1 MWNKDGKLQDT
12 KCLIPDR
19 SYAGIYGETV
29 RFCKEHG
36 AFDPASM
43 GNVLMLVLW
52 RKRLR
57 SMVFTIDFEIPHH
70 GTVRVYSSEGDVI
83 FEHVVVEVIYGECA
97 KLRTNL

>member
-29 RFCKEHG
+29 RFVKHR

-43 GNVLMLVLW
+43 GNVNVGLMAQ
-52 RKRLR
+52 RLR
-57 SMVFTIDFEIPHH
+57 SMVLTIRLLILIID
-70 GTVRVYSSEGDVI
+70 SSRI
-83 FEHVVVEVIYGECA
+83 Q
-97 KLRTNL
+97 